1 VVGIDFC
8 AQEAQAHLEDGSYN
22 HANRIL
28 FSNLVACIFF
38 IFSVFD
44 EDLSNIRIA
53 AETVM
58 FSLPRISILVI
69 VLALFPCKQVKEVIA
84 EGSLELQ
91 GLRLEADLILHI
103 RARNKT

>member
-1 VVGIDFC
+1 
-8 AQEAQAHLEDGSYN
+8 
-22 HANRIL
+22 
-28 FSNLVACIFF
+28 
-38 IFSVFD
+38 
-44 EDLSNIRIA
+44 
-53 AETVM
+53 M

>member
-1 VVGIDFC
+1 M
-8 AQEAQAHLEDGSYN
+8 
-22 HANRIL
+22 
-28 FSNLVACIFF
+28 ACIFF

-53 AETVM
+53 AAAVI
-58 FSLPRISILVI
+58 FWLPRISILVI
-69 VLALFPCKQVKEVIA
+69 VLALVPCKQVKEVIA

>member
-1 VVGIDFC
+1 
-8 AQEAQAHLEDGSYN
+8 
-22 HANRIL
+22 
-28 FSNLVACIFF
+28 
-38 IFSVFD
+38 
-44 EDLSNIRIA
+44 
-53 AETVM
+53 M

-103 RARNKT
+103 RARNKTWKFIIVRKSGFLTVEVVFTRHCKHDLVRRLSGGFSASELISFVVIVGT